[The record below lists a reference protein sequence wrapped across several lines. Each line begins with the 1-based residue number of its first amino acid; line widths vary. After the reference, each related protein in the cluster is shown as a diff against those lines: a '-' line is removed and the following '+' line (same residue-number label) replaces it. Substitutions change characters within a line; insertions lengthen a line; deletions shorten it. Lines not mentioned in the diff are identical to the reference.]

1 MYGPGRILVFGGKE
15 KKASEPGGVSERER
29 SQEMRMHGISLVVQ
43 GLRLCLLM
51 QSMRGEFLA

>member
-29 SQEMRMHGISLVVQ
+29 S
-43 GLRLCLLM
+43 
-51 QSMRGEFLA
+51 